1 MYKTLSAREFVKT
14 HFAET
19 IRLSVVAAHCH
30 MSESEFS
37 RVFKKEHGHTFYE
50 HLLKFRIG
58 RACELLADASV
69 QVKSVAFAVGFN
81 DLSYFARTF
90 RRYTGVT
97 PSTYQQ
103 ARAANGL

>member
-1 MYKTLSAREFVKT
+1 
-14 HFAET
+14 
-19 IRLSVVAAHCH
+19 

-37 RVFKKEHGHTFYE
+37 RVFKKEHGHTFCEY
-50 HLLKFRIG
+50 LLKFRISK
-58 RACELLADASV
+58 ACDSLVDPSV
-69 QVKSVAFAVGFN
+69 QVKTVAFEVGFN

-103 ARAANGL
+103 GRVRKVAGSFELPQQAAY